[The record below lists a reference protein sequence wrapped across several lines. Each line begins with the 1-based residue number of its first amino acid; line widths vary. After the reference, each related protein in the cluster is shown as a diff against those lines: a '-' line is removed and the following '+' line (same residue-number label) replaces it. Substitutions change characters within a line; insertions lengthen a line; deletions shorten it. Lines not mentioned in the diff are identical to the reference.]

1 MRILYGANSQGQ
13 GHLSKAASLIPV
25 LEARGH
31 DVRLITSGPALTSSG
46 YQFRWHRHFA
56 GLPYAVHQGQT
67 DFQKTAWNWFKES
80 PRTFGCLRA
89 VRQIVREYQPDLI
102 ISDFEPLT
110 ASPLLAPRCEVL
122 AVSRQVA
129 LLDRDLEFPAHLAKN
144 ARLARAA
151 MRLFTLGADRFFGYH
166 YAPTTYRCLP
176 PVVRPEIVNS
186 QSKRGEHL
194 LVYAHF
200 ADSGK
205 LVEWAAKENVPV
217 VAYGFAAA
225 SWIEQKWVQFRKPS
239 RQQMEMDLLS
249 ARAVITS
256 AGFTTPLEAYL
267 LGLPVTVVPL
277 PNQWEQQVN
286 AWQLE
291 QLGIAHACHDW
302 DYEFAW
308 RQEAAGLNLPLRR
321 WLSTSIDFIAD
332 RIVGQ
337 KSHSRDSTD
346 QIDGQ
351 GIRTFDRAA

>member
-25 LEARGH
+25 LESRGH
-31 DVRLITSGPALTSSG
+31 DVRLITSGPALHSKG
-46 YQFRWHRHFA
+46 YQFRWHRHFP

-67 DFQKTAWNWFKES
+67 DFQKTAWNWLKNS
-80 PRTFGCLRA
+80 PETFGCLRV
-89 VRQIVREYQPDLI
+89 VRQIVRDYQPDLI
-102 ISDFEPLT
+102 LSDFEPLT

-129 LLDRDLEFPAHLAKN
+129 LLDRDLDYPDSLAKN

-166 YAPTTYRCLP
+166 YAPTSYRCLP

-186 QSKRGEHL
+186 QSIRGEHL

-200 ADSGK
+200 ADARR
-205 LVEWAAKENVPV
+205 LVEWAARARVSV
-217 VAYGFAAA
+217 VAYGFAEE
-225 SWIEQKWVQFRKPS
+225 SWIEQRWVQFRRPS
-239 RQQMEMDLLS
+239 RKQIEIDLLS
-249 ARAVITS
+249 ARAVVTS

-286 AWQLE
+286 AWQLA
-291 QLGIAHACHDW
+291 QLGIAHAMADW
-302 DYEFAW
+302 DYEIAW
-308 RQEAAGLNLPLRR
+308 RQEAPALNLPLRK
-321 WLSTSIDFIAD
+321 WLSTSMGAIVDLLVGPHANSLDAGVFYAD
-332 RIVGQ
+332 DAVSVSGC
-337 KSHSRDSTD
+337 
-346 QIDGQ
+346 
-351 GIRTFDRAA
+351 AA